1 MSGQRSGEGGGVLG
15 GVRQQWD
22 DTDPKVRG
30 LLMVLVGCFAAFLV
44 WRAFTAPAPAP
55 TTRQRTAADAGQPAV
70 NGAEARDGFH
80 APVLPETPR
89 NQGLED
95 LKQAVETLNGRL
107 ARLEGGRGDAS
118 AMGATAGASRPAAPP
133 VPAPAPSLT
142 QGASGAGANAPQAT
156 QPTLPI
162 TPGTARKPGA
172 SGATAWRRR
181 A

>member
-1 MSGQRSGEGGGVLG
+1 MSGQKSGEGGGVLG

-55 TTRQRTAADAGQPAV
+55 TTRQRTEADAGQPAV

-107 ARLEGGRGDAS
+107 ARLEGGRGDAG
-118 AMGATAGASRPAAPP
+118 AMGPTAGTFRLVAPP
-133 VPAPAPSLT
+133 VPASAPSLT
-142 QGASGAGANAPQAT
+142 PGASGAGASTPQAT
-156 QPTLPI
+156 QPALPKRL
-162 TPGTARKPGA
+162 ACA
-172 SGATAWRRR
+172 LCQA
-181 A
+181 